1 MTTVQARSK
10 VWLEVDGQ
18 PLLGDGRERLLRLVH
33 ETGSISAAARA
44 MGVSYRKAWT
54 QLQCMED
61 LLTWPLLVRQKGGA
75 QKGKTS
81 LTPEALEL
89 LQQFDDLKQ
98 GVREFV
104 DARYREVF

>member
-1 MTTVQARSK
+1 MTALQARSK

-18 PLLGDGRERLLRLVH
+18 PLLGDGRERLLRLIH

-44 MGVSYRKAWT
+44 QGVSYRKAWT

-61 LLTWPLLVRQKGGA
+61 LLARPLLVRQKGGA

-89 LQQFDDLKQ
+89 LRQFGELKE

-104 DARYREVF
+104 DGRYREVF

>member
-18 PLLGDGRERLLRLVH
+18 PLLGDGRQHLLRLVH

-81 LTPEALEL
+81 LTPAALEL